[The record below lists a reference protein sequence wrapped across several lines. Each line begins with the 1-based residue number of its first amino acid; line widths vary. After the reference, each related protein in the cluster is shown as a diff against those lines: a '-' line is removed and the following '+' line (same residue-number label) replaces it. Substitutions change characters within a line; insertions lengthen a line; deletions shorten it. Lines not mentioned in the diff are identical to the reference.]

1 MEYKVKF
8 VGYGYIEAESEEEAR
23 LSFDPSSD
31 YAYTENTEVE
41 VVH

>member
-1 MEYKVKF
+1 MEYIVRF
-8 VGYGYIEAESEEEAR
+8 VGYGYIDAESEEEAR

-31 YAYTENTEVE
+31 CVYTENTEVE